1 MRETLAAAMLA
12 IGHADVTR
20 PFYDPC
26 CGSGTLG
33 IEQAFRAL
41 KWAPGRHRRFGC
53 ERWGNELLGT
63 SRAFKHVR
71 GETASEEKQSLDAPI
86 VLSDWHPKAVQH
98 CTDAISAAGLDEHL
112 TVQRQDA
119 RKVSFETARPVIC
132 SNLPFGERL
141 SQNTLQLDGFYRTL
155 GETFS
160 ALTGARILVLT
171 THPYAEKLFGLGTPK
186 RWPLYS
192 GPLKAKL
199 RKWDLAE

>member
-1 MRETLAAAMLA
+1 AAILAT
-12 IGHADVTR
+12 GHADVRR

-26 CGSGTLG
+26 CGSGTLA

-41 KWAPGRHRRFGC
+41 KWAPGRHRTFAC
-53 ERWGNELLGT
+53 ETWGEQLLGVGAAFRQA
-63 SRAFKHVR
+63 RA
-71 GETASEEKQSLDAPI
+71 ESADNEKRELEAPI
-86 VLSDWHPKAVQH
+86 FLSDWHPKAVGL
-98 CTDAISAAGLDEHL
+98 CTESIRAAGLHQHL
-112 TVQRQDA
+112 EVRRQDA
-119 RKVSFETARPVIC
+119 RKVQFSKERPVIC

-160 ALTGARILVLT
+160 SLPGARILVLT
-171 THPYAEKLFGLGTPK
+171 THPYVEKLFGLGVPK

-199 RKWDLAE
+199 RKWDLAD